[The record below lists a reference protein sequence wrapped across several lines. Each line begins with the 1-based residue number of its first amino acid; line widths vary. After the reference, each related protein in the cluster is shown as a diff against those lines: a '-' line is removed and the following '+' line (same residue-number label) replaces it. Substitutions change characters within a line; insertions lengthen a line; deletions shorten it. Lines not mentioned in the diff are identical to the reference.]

1 MVTKMPNTHEL
12 LSEDQLENSRWAKPS
27 PPLRLVRPSRPG
39 WPTFAYEQFAR
50 HTLAAGAD
58 WSTSWAAEASG
69 PQDRTGQDASTSYPA
84 SEGKFA
90 GPTPVAPEEYY
101 DTLPGLV
108 DNFVTTVRLFDAM
121 LVDVSQIVDH
131 AYRLDRDTMLGIPAS
146 VDLFKTGKRWLAN
159 RFGVDTRNITKYFN
173 RAEIVTG
180 KQARFDGV
188 TKDPLFPK
196 MAEAYAAGTIPS
208 ENMDRMSQVANQ
220 FYDF

>member
-1 MVTKMPNTHEL
+1 MPSGLASAHTAQHPPRRLRRCLGCLSHHHTRTAREVNTVVTKMPNTHEL
-12 LSEDQLENSRWAKPS
+12 LSEDQLEKLSMGQIQALQ
-27 PPLRLVRPSRPG
+27 LRLAQTQQARLADS
-39 WPTFAYEQFAR
+39 FAYEQFAR

-58 WSTSWAAEASG
+58 WSTTWAAEASV

-146 VDLFKTGKRWLAN
+146 VDLFRTGKR
-159 RFGVDTRNITKYFN
+159 
-173 RAEIVTG
+173 
-180 KQARFDGV
+180 
-188 TKDPLFPK
+188 
-196 MAEAYAAGTIPS
+196 
-208 ENMDRMSQVANQ
+208 
-220 FYDF
+220 